1 MESLFSA
8 CLSRSVLSQRP
19 PPLFAGQQLQCD
31 AVRCVFKNLK
41 IPSLP
46 VPFCLVFPLTDARTC
61 VSILPH
67 ENLQKRILFFCIPT
81 VPETRQD
88 MESKGENTYPIIP
101 KFRKKFKPLQVKD
114 IIENELRG
122 KLENEKYHVDKAAKQ
137 AREITDAIKK
147 KLKGWLGS

>member
-1 MESLFSA
+1 
-8 CLSRSVLSQRP
+8 
-19 PPLFAGQQLQCD
+19 
-31 AVRCVFKNLK
+31 
-41 IPSLP
+41 
-46 VPFCLVFPLTDARTC
+46 
-61 VSILPH
+61 
-67 ENLQKRILFFCIPT
+67 
-81 VPETRQD
+81 

-147 KLKGWLGS
+147 KLKGWLGSCKGLMSRCSLILFGSVVFSLLYSRCCILMLPQSPRQTQSDSSPPSGGL

>member
-1 MESLFSA
+1 
-8 CLSRSVLSQRP
+8 
-19 PPLFAGQQLQCD
+19 
-31 AVRCVFKNLK
+31 
-41 IPSLP
+41 
-46 VPFCLVFPLTDARTC
+46 
-61 VSILPH
+61 
-67 ENLQKRILFFCIPT
+67 
-81 VPETRQD
+81 

-147 KLKGWLGS
+147 KLKELGWDRYKFVVQTVIGEQRGEGVKMG

>member
-1 MESLFSA
+1 
-8 CLSRSVLSQRP
+8 
-19 PPLFAGQQLQCD
+19 
-31 AVRCVFKNLK
+31 
-41 IPSLP
+41 
-46 VPFCLVFPLTDARTC
+46 
-61 VSILPH
+61 
-67 ENLQKRILFFCIPT
+67 
-81 VPETRQD
+81 

-147 KLKGWLGS
+147 KLKGWLGSCKGLICFAARSFYFVLLHSQVVFSLLYSPASAVTETDTIR